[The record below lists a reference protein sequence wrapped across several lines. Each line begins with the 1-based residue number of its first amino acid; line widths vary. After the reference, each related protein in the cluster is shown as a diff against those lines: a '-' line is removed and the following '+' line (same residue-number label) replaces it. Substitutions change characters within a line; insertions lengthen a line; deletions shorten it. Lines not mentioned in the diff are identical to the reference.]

1 MKCVLCLFDTKE
13 PVIVDE
19 KVYCIQCNDI
29 NNFANDIKKD
39 RIIKTKVLQ
48 PKTTNENYIK
58 CPKCKNKFSTKKCI
72 CGYKNPFI

>member
-29 NNFANDIKKD
+29 NNFANDINKD
-39 RIIKTKVLQ
+39 RIIETKVLQ
-48 PKTTNENYIK
+48 PKTTNVNYIK
-58 CPKCKNKFSTKKCI
+58 CPKCKNKFSTNNCI